1 MFKSTQVLEINSVK
15 VLKSTEVLEIN
26 FFIDNEVF
34 EVQKD

>member
-1 MFKSTQVLEINSVK
+1 MFKYTQVLEINSVK

>member
-1 MFKSTQVLEINSVK
+1 MFKSTQVLEINSTK

-34 EVQKD
+34 KVQKD